1 MAENLMIQSHK
12 SSTPAF
18 REGWDRTFCDWR
30 EKRPFPFREYGYKVT
45 IRNNRI
51 EKMEA
56 IHGISPSDII
66 NRQMCEHDK
75 EMQKKTERLIFTGKE
90 ETK

>member
-1 MAENLMIQSHK
+1 MCKPHK

-45 IRNNRI
+45 VQNNRI

-56 IHGISPSDII
+56 IHGISPSEII
-66 NRQMCEHDK
+66 DFQMSKHAE
-75 EMQKKTERLIFTGKE
+75 EMQKQTERLIFTGKE
-90 ETK
+90 QTK